1 MEPTLRAG
9 QGLVTWRD
17 GRARVG
23 QIRCVEHPRR
33 PGFWL
38 VKRVAEVHGDH
49 TMDVV
54 SDNDAVAT
62 QDSRVFGPVPVAAS
76 YRVVFAV
83 PLRWM

>member
-1 MEPTLRAG
+1 MEPTLHAG

-17 GRARVG
+17 DRASVG
-23 QIRCVEHPRR
+23 QLRCLEHPRR

-38 VKRVAEVHGDH
+38 VKRVAEVRGDGR
-49 TMDVV
+49 MAVR
-54 SDNDAVAT
+54 SDNDRVAT
-62 QDSRVFGPVPVAAS
+62 QDSRTFGPVPVAGS